1 MDSKKVQEY
10 KLQWNNLVPEII
22 SSYKDKINTNGREHD
37 LYDVNQAR
45 LNNLFSDI
53 DIYRK
58 KLKEDIINQHDLLNK
73 NQSSVDENKT
83 IYEENTKLLTNEVQ
97 TLDSLSPMK
106 NDMFD
111 VKEDYFL
118 NILYY
123 TISSS
128 IMAYFLYYQVKH

>member
-37 LYDVNQAR
+37 LYDVNQDR

-83 IYEENTKLLTNEVQ
+83 IYEENTKLLTNDVQ

>member
-1 MDSKKVQEY
+1 MDSKKVEEY

-37 LYDVNQAR
+37 LYDVNQDR

-73 NQSSVDENKT
+73 NQTSVDENKK